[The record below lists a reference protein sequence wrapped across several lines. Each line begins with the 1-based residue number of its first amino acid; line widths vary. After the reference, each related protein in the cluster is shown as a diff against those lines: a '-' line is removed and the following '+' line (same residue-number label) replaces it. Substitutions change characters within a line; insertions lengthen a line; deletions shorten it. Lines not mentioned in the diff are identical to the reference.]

1 MRRGTVVIPVN
12 RMAEGEGSAPVKLPF
27 FSAALSVLDSV
38 WLFQL
43 DASLQRVRT

>member
-27 FSAALSVLDSV
+27 FRAALSALDSGSA
-38 WLFQL
+38 LS
-43 DASLQRVRT
+43 A